1 MTFSFI
7 LSLMVSLLLSTVMG
21 QPGSNSECG
30 GTLDAL
36 RCDSLRDCHDNDCY
50 CGELTHKCVSYA
62 TEYNKR
68 CGCLAGSAQ
77 TEATPVVELEYATIE
92 GNGNYK
98 LGMAGDTFYVIKSTN
113 DAHNFR
119 LQLPTIPFTY
129 TLTNVEENP
138 FSDSWFG
145 VSGGFLVTYS
155 RNDRLQNSFYN
166 WNVFGL
172 FFDQTGTYKGMDVLT
187 NNIPRPAV
195 QYESLFDVDVNNDG
209 LWSPGASPTN
219 LISIDTNHLQDDGHT
234 K

>member
-1 MTFSFI
+1 
-7 LSLMVSLLLSTVMG
+7 MG

-36 RCDSLRDCHDNDCY
+36 TCDSLRDCHNNDCY

-77 TEATPVVELEYATIE
+77 TEATPVVELDYDTIE
-92 GNGNYK
+92 ESGNYK
-98 LGMAGDTFYVIKSTN
+98 LGMAGDTFYVIQSTN

-119 LQLPTIPFTY
+119 LQLPTMPSWFGEY

-138 FSDSWFG
+138 FSNSILGEFN
-145 VSGGFLVTYS
+145 GFLVTGS
-155 RNDRLQNSFYN
+155 RNDLLHQVQNSFYN

-172 FFDQTGTYKGMDVLT
+172 FFDQKGTYKGIDELKVGNT
-187 NNIPRPAV
+187 VFPRPAV
-195 QYESLFDVDVNNDG
+195 QYESLFDVDFNNDA
-209 LWSPGASPTN
+209 LLSPGTDPTN
-219 LISIDTNHLQDDGHT
+219 LISIDTNHLQDDV
-234 K
+234 